1 MTELIRMFDLTN
13 KVALVTGA
21 SRGLGEGIALC
32 LAKAGAHVVINYASS
47 KEKAVLV
54 AEEVRKYGKR
64 VLVIQGDVG
73 KEEDVKRMFERIQKE
88 FTQLDILVNNAGI
101 NSDFNIMDMDLANWE
116 KIIRCNLTGNFI
128 CAKYAVEMMKEKR
141 FGRIIQISSV
151 VGEQGALFGQVHYA
165 STKSGQL
172 GFTKTLARTVAPF
185 GITVN
190 AIAPGVHMTK
200 QVEGVLGSAGS
211 SRLESV
217 LKNIPLGILG
227 APDDIGF
234 AVVFLA
240 SDEARYI
247 TGATIDVNGGL
258 YMR

>member
-1 MTELIRMFDLTN
+1 MFDLTG
-13 KVALVTGA
+13 KIALVTGA
-21 SRGLGEGIALC
+21 SRGLGQGIAHC
-32 LAKAGAHVVINYASS
+32 LAKAGAHVVVNYVSS
-47 KEKAVLV
+47 KEKAIRV
-54 AEEVRKYGKR
+54 AEEIRELGR
-64 VLVIQGDVG
+64 EALVLQGDVG
-73 KEEDVKRMFERIQKE
+73 KEDDVKNIFESIKKE
-88 FTQLDILVNNAGI
+88 FGQLHILVNNAGI
-101 NSDFNIMDMDLANWE
+101 NSDHDIMTMDLATWE

-128 CAKYAVEMMKEKR
+128 CAKYAVGMMKEKR
-141 FGRIIQISSV
+141 YGRIIQISSV

-165 STKSGQL
+165 STKGGQL
-172 GFTKTLARTVAPF
+172 SFTKTLARAVAPF

-200 QVEGVLGSAGS
+200 QVEGVLGTGGA

-227 APDDIGF
+227 TVDDIGY
-234 AVVFLA
+234 AAVFLA
-240 SDEARYI
+240 SEEARYI